1 MPCFE
6 HERSARTNSYYSR
19 GSICRTLRPSAP
31 VIPNADVRCASLLA
45 RNVRFA
51 YRRLSVLSLLRSPT
65 GDVLCPNGR
74 RDRGKGSRG
83 PPCVPGG
90 KCKINLRN
98 WYKGGVEN
106 GIEHLA
112 EVSLTFTRECLVD
125 ALCRPSL
132 ATGLHPH
139 QHGVA
144 RNDPAFSFA
153 GDRYS
158 QEWMVKRTE
167 QNKPI
172 TEFLLDY
179 PNFPIGRR
187 RGQLSACSSMEAT
200 RIMRR
205 TADAPWRSVDLVISS
220 FRSLSVYRFV
230 VYNV

>member
-1 MPCFE
+1 
-6 HERSARTNSYYSR
+6 
-19 GSICRTLRPSAP
+19 
-31 VIPNADVRCASLLA
+31 
-45 RNVRFA
+45 
-51 YRRLSVLSLLRSPT
+51 
-65 GDVLCPNGR
+65 
-74 RDRGKGSRG
+74 
-83 PPCVPGG
+83 
-90 KCKINLRN
+90 
-98 WYKGGVEN
+98 
-106 GIEHLA
+106 LA